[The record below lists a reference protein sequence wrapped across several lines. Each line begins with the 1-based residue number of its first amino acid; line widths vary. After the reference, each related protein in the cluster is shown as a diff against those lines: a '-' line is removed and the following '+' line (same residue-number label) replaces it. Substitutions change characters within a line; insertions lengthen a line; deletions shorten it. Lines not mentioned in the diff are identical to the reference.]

1 MGSNAIIAIV
11 VGAIVVIVG
20 FSLWPVLNG
29 ASNNLYSYFRDSC
42 DDGAGNR
49 FLRAYL
55 GDSAATMP
63 ATPDDN
69 TYYFNV
75 GQHGGKGATLSASS
89 GACTATLT
97 ATAIRADDYKT
108 AIYDEQGNQVGTVI
122 GDGVTPSATA
132 VGGSMTFTTVSPFQ
146 WIAVADILKR
156 FGGINNLLLTIIP
169 VISIAGFLGIS
180 GARLYAYGK
189 GASNIGSA
197 ISGSIFVLIAI
208 VVAMVIAGPIMG
220 SLVDA
225 NQVVSSGQYQVNNSF
240 GNIISLL
247 FAMIPIIYVAG
258 LVTLVGLQARSAL
271 MGGNKGGGGD
281 MGM

>member
-11 VGAIVVIVG
+11 IGAIVVIVG
-20 FSLWPVLNG
+20 FSLWPVLNA

-42 DDGAGNR
+42 DDGSGNR
-49 FLRAYL
+49 FLRAYTDVS
-55 GDSAATMP
+55 GATTEP
-63 ATPDDN
+63 TATQ
-69 TYYFNV
+69 YNV
-75 GQHGGKGATLSASS
+75 DTGKHGGKGVTLVKS
-89 GACTATLT
+89 GTSCTA
-97 ATAIRADDYKT
+97 AIGASGT
-108 AIYDEQGNQVGTVI
+108 TTIYDEQGNAHTGAFA
-122 GDGVTPSATA
+122 S
-132 VGGSMTFTTVSPFQ
+132 STFTLASPAS

-156 FGGINNLLLTIIP
+156 FSGINNLLLTIIP

-197 ISGSIFVLIAI
+197 ISGSIFTLIAI

-225 NQVVSSGQYQVNNSF
+225 NQVVASGQYQVNNAF

-258 LVTLVGLQARSAL
+258 LVTLVGLQAKSAL
-271 MGGNKGGGGD
+271 MGGGGSGYN
-281 MGM
+281 M

>member
-49 FLRAYL
+49 FLRLYK
-55 GDSAATMP
+55 GDGASTLP
-63 ATPDDN
+63 ADVKAD
-69 TYYFNV
+69 TYYYNV
-75 GQHGGKGATLSASS
+75 GKHGGKGVTITKKSS
-89 GACTATLT
+89 TQDCTATFT
-97 ATAIRADDYKT
+97 ALATTDT
-108 AIYDEQGNQVGTVI
+108 TLYDEQGAPHAN
-122 GDGVTPSATA
+122 
-132 VGGSMTFTTVSPFQ
+132 TVSSLEATLASPAQ